1 MSADSKVFTAEKKI
15 EDKTPEPQ
23 KEEVAKKTM
32 YFRHDGTGEP
42 VIVKKGESLSFLD
55 KDIFDPITKEQYLDL
70 QTKPAEEEESAP
82 FAPVEEP
89 PVEEEPEEPQEE
101 PESNISL
108 DVVTTKTR
116 EFIQSNPAHRA
127 KLKAFLDKKG
137 AKKVTDLPPSTYYEF
152 LDFIGA
158 AD

>member
-1 MSADSKVFTAEKKI
+1 MNITLTIQAPELVGALNNLANAFGNNPLAGVAMNTDSKVFTAEKKV
-15 EDKTPEPQ
+15 EDK
-23 KEEVAKKTM
+23 
-32 YFRHDGTGEP
+32 
-42 VIVKKGESLSFLD
+42 
-55 KDIFDPITKEQYLDL
+55 
-70 QTKPAEEEESAP
+70 KPAKQSKPKPKAEEQVPEEESAP

-89 PVEEEPEEPQEE
+89 PVEEEPEDPQDE
-101 PESNISL
+101 PESSISL